1 MRDFLVPTN
10 LDYRA
15 IFANRVLKLIY
26 EKHNG
31 DLDKAVV
38 EAAPF
43 FEEMDE
49 IIRNVYEL
57 IDSEIPL
64 WKYNYV
70 KNGTKEQL
78 GYETEEEREEELAK
92 TIKACRV
99 YYGEP
104 IIEQDEWVHFPS
116 GRSYHRPTMIEAL
129 KKWGELNNEE

>member
-1 MRDFLVPTN
+1 MRDFLEPTN

-31 DLDKAVV
+31 DLDKAVI

-57 IDSEIPL
+57 IDSQIPL
-64 WKYNYV
+64 WNYNRV
-70 KNGTKEQL
+70 KNCAKEQL
-78 GYETEEEREEELAK
+78 GYKTEEEREEELAK
-92 TIKACRV
+92 TIGACRV
-99 YYGEP
+99 YYDNQ
-104 IIEQDEWVHFPS
+104 IVEQDEWVHLPS
-116 GRSYHRPTMIEAL
+116 GRSYHGPTMTEAL
-129 KKWGELNNEE
+129 KKWG